1 MITDVALDL
10 LIERYVE
17 RVYKMNT
24 IFLKGVGES
33 IRKIRTLTPT
43 QAHQLV
49 EILKYGGSYDE
60 IVKKISKQT
69 NLSIQEID
77 EIFAEVAK
85 MDLDFAEQFYKYR
98 NIPFK
103 EYEKNET
110 LKRHVQSLA
119 RIAKEEFFN
128 FANSSAIGYSIR
140 DSEGNILK
148 LGLRETYERILD
160 EAILNVSRGV
170 TTFDYNMSK
179 ILKSL
184 GRSGLKYLDYESGR
198 SIRLDSMVRQHMNNA
213 IRNLHNEIELDFG
226 KEFDSDGVEISV
238 HQQPAPDHMYV
249 QGRQFSNEEFEKFQ
263 TNQDCVSYEG
273 ISFPAISEE
282 TGRDRRSISEYNCRH
297 YIYSIVLGVSQP
309 NFTEKALQNIID
321 KNEKGFELDGLHYTG
336 YEGTQL
342 QRKLER
348 EIRTQKDLQIL
359 GRSSRNKEMILDA
372 QEKISQLTYKYK
384 ELSDIS
390 GLKTRMDRLRVGGY
404 KRIAKSKL
412 T

>member
-17 RVYKMNT
+17 RVYKMNR
-24 IFLKGVGES
+24 IFLKSIGES

-85 MDLDFAEQFYKYR
+85 MDLDFAEQFYRYR

-103 EYEKNET
+103 EYAKNET

-170 TTFDYNMSK
+170 TTFDDNMSK

-198 SIRLDSMVRQHMNNA
+198 SIRLDSIVRQHMNNA
-213 IRNLHNEIELDFG
+213 IRNLHNEIELNFG

-321 KNEKGFELDGLHYTG
+321 KNEKGFELDGVHYTG

-359 GRSSRNKEMILDA
+359 GRSSGNKEMILDA

>member
-321 KNEKGFELDGLHYTG
+321 KNEKGFELDGIHYTG

-384 ELSDIS
+384 ELSNIS

>member
-103 EYEKNET
+103 EYAKNET

-160 EAILNVSRGV
+160 EAVLNVSRGV
-170 TTFDYNMSK
+170 TTFDDNMSK

-263 TNQDCVSYEG
+263 TNQDCVSYDG

-321 KNEKGFELDGLHYTG
+321 KNEKGFELDGVHYTG

>member
-17 RVYKMNT
+17 RVYKMNR
-24 IFLKGVGES
+24 IFLKSIGES
-33 IRKIRTLTPT
+33 IKKIRTLTPS

-49 EILKYGGSYDE
+49 EILKYGGNYDE

-98 NIPFK
+98 DIPFK
-103 EYEKNET
+103 EYAKNET

-119 RIAKEEFFN
+119 RIAKEEFYN

-148 LGLRETYERILD
+148 LGLRETYEKILD
-160 EAILNVSRGV
+160 EAVLNVSRGV
-170 TTFDYNMSK
+170 TTFDDNMSK

-226 KEFDSDGVEISV
+226 KEFDADGVEISV

-321 KNEKGFELDGLHYTG
+321 KNEKGFELDGVHYTG

-359 GRSSRNKEMILDA
+359 GRSSGNKGMILDA

-404 KRIAKSKL
+404 KRIAKNKL

>member
-160 EAILNVSRGV
+160 EAVLNVSRGV
-170 TTFDYNMSK
+170 TTFDDNMSK

-263 TNQDCVSYEG
+263 TNQDCVSYDG

-321 KNEKGFELDGLHYTG
+321 KNEKGFELDGVHYTG